1 MEVSGKTD
9 EECDYKSLYVMSK
22 TFKVRPMFA
31 YYHHRDV
38 SFRGMLKRLCLTK
51 MLPKGSIVNHLEERF
66 DDFFFFLDFDPI
78 ILPPEKKHINRYVL
92 FFKTFSCSCAF
103 FYHISYFFFSLRETS
118 KTKSFSFH

>member
-22 TFKVRPMFA
+22 TFKVRPMFV

>member
-1 MEVSGKTD
+1 
-9 EECDYKSLYVMSK
+9 MSK
-22 TFKVRPMFA
+22 TSKVRPMFA

-38 SFRGMLKRLCLTK
+38 SFRGMLKRLRLTK
-51 MLPKGSIVNHLEERF
+51 MLPKGSTVNHLEERF
-66 DDFFFFLDFDPI
+66 DDFFFLDFEPI

-103 FYHISYFFFSLRETS
+103 FLPYILLFFSLRETS

>member
-66 DDFFFFLDFDPI
+66 DDFFFFFW
-78 ILPPEKKHINRYVL
+78 
-92 FFKTFSCSCAF
+92 
-103 FYHISYFFFSLRETS
+103 ISKQCCLRNE
-118 KTKSFSFH
+118 